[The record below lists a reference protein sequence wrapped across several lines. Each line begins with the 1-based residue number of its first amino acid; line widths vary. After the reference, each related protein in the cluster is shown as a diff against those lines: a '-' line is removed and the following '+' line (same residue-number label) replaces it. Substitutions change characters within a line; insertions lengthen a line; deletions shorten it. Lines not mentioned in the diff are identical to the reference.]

1 MIRSYGL
8 DVENCTIPGKA
19 VPVKTPGLLPF
30 DHLLPGWWMAA
41 YAGLVVAV
49 PLVLLAFL
57 ALRRRGRRRIWR
69 DWRPLDANAVPRDFA
84 RFGQP
89 WIGRLAFLGFPV
101 SRMMRSPD
109 DADPETVS
117 WLLSNA
123 KERTTGVLTGT
134 LSSGRS
140 KPDFSV
146 RLVTFLNDGRI
157 IVTADRMI
165 TRRPPAHWNLVQRRF
180 ETLESQVQEHRAQV
194 AARSNGA
201 LPVLPQPLE
210 LAARLAAEDRAEF
223 DALRSS
229 GDYADCGPDTLRPAL
244 TRLPRL
250 ALQDFAALF
259 TGSAFRSGRR
269 NDVASAAKDTTPGED
284 DIAPTGASMTL
295 SPEQLVER
303 DLLRY
308 RRHADQPPGGRHLLL
323 RLMVLAATL
332 IFFTLA
338 FGREAPARTVGMLL
352 GIILVHEFG
361 HWLAMRISGY
371 RGMGRFFVPFIGSI
385 DRGRK
390 LHATPWQQIFV
401 ILAGPVPGLLAGLG
415 LLTAGFFLPRMPLWL
430 LDLGGLA
437 VVLNAF
443 HLLPFLPLDGG
454 KMVDLLVFRDLPFL
468 RPLFTGFSAISTL
481 LASFLLRSRALRII
495 AIGMFAGLI
504 WDIKMIKIVRGGRR
518 LGWAGSVNDEDEAL
532 RRIFRGVRGEQN
544 DAFLHSHDW
553 QRRIDVLLAE
563 VLRKRPGFFTRIF
576 GGGLYWVC
584 CGLPIL
590 AVIGVFA
597 LILFGGLGSIG
608 RYEADSVEFR
618 EAFPLEKRSI
628 TEAQLGAIHVLAQ
641 STREATGDFGEAVE
655 QRAALAAK
663 ALPKIGAPLDKLDWT
678 AAGIAHRAD
687 IIEPAV
693 LSVWLE
699 IHCGKLESATRE
711 GRMPEAIKRAELLLH
726 GIGAMEPALT
736 LAHRELLWDAEL
748 RTLAEVEKLSATG
761 RLNGATLQR
770 IEARVTALNK
780 APLPEVENL
789 LLVGGWGAAQ
799 MERMLML
806 TSGSGQDGEA
816 APAAIDARFWRHA
829 YPHIRRLSENG
840 FSVRGGTP
848 ATVALAR
855 YWKKTR
861 YVGVLPEKLDEPVS
875 ATPEEAGFI
884 LAFCDNHR
892 QIQWRRASAQ
902 CALRMEKYRVQTGDL
917 PDLWKHSIPGGA
929 VLTLVHQGGPAIELA
944 DQRGTLRSRI
954 PAWLDTGGK
963 APPTIAHRC
972 PLHGSR

>member
-1 MIRSYGL
+1 MKRL
-8 DVENCTIPGKA
+8 
-19 VPVKTPGLLPF
+19 GLLPF

-49 PLVLLAFL
+49 PLLVLAFL
-57 ALRRRGRRRIWR
+57 ALRRRGRRRVWH
-69 DWRPLDANAVPRDFA
+69 DWVPLDANAMPRDFA

-89 WIGRLAFLGFPV
+89 WIGRLAYLGFPV
-101 SRMMRSPD
+101 VRIMHSPD
-109 DADPETVS
+109 EADPETVS

-134 LSSGRS
+134 LSSGGG
-140 KPDFSV
+140 KPAFSV

-157 IVTADRMI
+157 IVTADRLI
-165 TRRPPAHWNLVQRRF
+165 TRRPPSHWSLLQRRF

-210 LAARLAAEDRAEF
+210 LPARLAAEDRAEF

-229 GDYADCGPDTLRPAL
+229 GDYAECEPGTLRPAL

-250 ALQDFAALF
+250 AFQDFAALF
-259 TGSAFRSGRR
+259 TGSAFPSGRR
-269 NDVASAAKDTTPGED
+269 KDVASAARDTTPGEE
-284 DIAPTGASMTL
+284 DIAPIGASMTL

-308 RRHADQPPGGRHLLL
+308 RRHADQSPGAKHLLL

-332 IFFTLA
+332 IFFTLT
-338 FGREAPARTVGMLL
+338 FGREAPLQTIAMLL
-352 GIILVHEFG
+352 GIIAVHEFG
-361 HWLAMRISGY
+361 HWLAMKVFGY
-371 RGMGRFFVPFIGSI
+371 GGMGRFFVPFVGPI

-401 ILAGPVPGLLAGLG
+401 ILAGPVPGLMAGLG
-415 LLTAGFFLPRMPLWL
+415 ILTAGFFLPQIPLWL

-454 KMVDLLVFRDLPFL
+454 RMVDLLVFRDLPIL
-468 RPLFTGFSAISTL
+468 RPLFTAVSAITTL
-481 LASFLLRSRALRII
+481 LASFFLKSRALRVI

-504 WDIKMIKIVRGGRR
+504 WDIKMIKVVRGGRR
-518 LGWAGSVNDEDEAL
+518 LGWAGSINDEDEAL

-544 DAFLHSHDW
+544 EAFLRSHDW
-553 QRRIDVLLAE
+553 QRQIDVLLAE
-563 VLRKRPGFFTRIF
+563 VLRKRPGFVTRIF
-576 GGGLYWVC
+576 GGGLYWVF

-597 LILFGGLGSIG
+597 LMMFGGLASIG
-608 RYEADSVEFR
+608 RYEADSMEFR
-618 EAFPLEKRSI
+618 EAFPQEKRSI
-628 TEAQLGAIHVLAQ
+628 TEVQLGAINVLAE
-641 STREATGDFGEAVE
+641 STRTATGDVGEAGE

-663 ALPKIGAPLDKLDWT
+663 ALPKIGASLDKLDWT

-687 IIEPAV
+687 LIEPAV
-693 LSVWLE
+693 LSAWLE
-699 IHCGKLESATRE
+699 ILCGKLESATRE
-711 GRMPEAIKRAELLLH
+711 GRLPEAIKRAELLLH

-748 RTLAEVEKLSATG
+748 RTLTEVEKLSATG
-761 RLNGATLQR
+761 KIDAVTLRR

-780 APLPEVENL
+780 APLPEVENM
-789 LLVGGWGAAQ
+789 LLVGGWGEAQ

-806 TSGSGQDGEA
+806 TSGAEEDGDA

-829 YPHIRRLSENG
+829 YPHVRRLSENG
-840 FSVRGGTP
+840 FSIHGGTP

-855 YWKKTR
+855 HWKKTR
-861 YVGVLPEKLDEPVS
+861 QVSALPEKLDESVS
-875 ATPEEAGFI
+875 ATPEEAEFI
-884 LAFCDNHR
+884 LAFCENHR
-892 QIQWRRASAQ
+892 RIQWRRTTAL
-902 CALRMEKYRVQTGDL
+902 CALGMEAYRVKSGRL
-917 PDLWKHSIPGGA
+917 PHPWKHSVPGGGT
-929 VLTLVHQGGPAIELA
+929 LTLVHQDGPALELA
-944 DQRGTLRSRI
+944 DQRATAGFKTPGWLGAGTKT
-954 PAWLDTGGK
+954 PA
-963 APPTIAHRC
+963 AIAYKC
-972 PLHGSR
+972 PLHAEH